1 MSEFILIF
9 SLIRTVFLIF
19 QYHELIG
26 RTKKHQGKNV

>member
-9 SLIRTVFLIF
+9 SLIRIVLIF

-26 RTKKHQGKNV
+26 RTKEHQGKNV